1 MIATTILL
9 TTTTIGGITLRR
21 GAEAYHSLMPTGL
34 GSGMDRMKGYSF
46 TYRGGSPL
54 SRELGQ
60 LYPGGV
66 TIRSRCRV
74 NSKSGSVFSRQSSWY
89 RQGLIVSSN

>member
-1 MIATTILL
+1 MIAITTLL

-54 SRELGQ
+54 SREPGQ

-66 TIRSRCRV
+66 TVRSQCRV
-74 NSKSGSVFSRQSSWY
+74 NFKLGLVFSHQSSWY
-89 RQGLIVSSN
+89 R